1 MGRRK
6 ALNEILPLFS
16 PSPSSPIPPPP
27 LPPALHPSSPKRSLL
42 SPVPGGD
49 LKQIQ
54 SEVRRCCCAWV
65 SCAAVP
71 KGGGTCH
78 HRLRLN
84 YALAFSIM
92 SLMNEDSHI
101 KGFFIWLQN
110 SVISFTLLNFERE
123 KQHFKY
129 NNAVCS
135 STESDYFTCSDHQHL
150 LSLPVSVSLPGK
162 RTKTYLITAE
172 KITSSTSAKPSA
184 PRKWTSILKMK
195 RYLHFQDTFTTE

>member
-54 SEVRRCCCAWV
+54 SEVRGCCCAWV
-65 SCAAVP
+65 SSAAVP
-71 KGGGTCH
+71 TGGGTCH
-78 HRLRLN
+78 RRLRLS

-92 SLMNEDSHI
+92 SLMNKDSRITGVFCMAPKARYLFYFVTFWERKNSTLRITIQFVQAQNRILLLAVTSNIFSPFLPLCLSQGRGQKH
-101 KGFFIWLQN
+101 IWLLQ
-110 SVISFTLLNFERE
+110 
-123 KQHFKY
+123 
-129 NNAVCS
+129 
-135 STESDYFTCSDHQHL
+135 
-150 LSLPVSVSLPGK
+150 
-162 RTKTYLITAE
+162 
-172 KITSSTSAKPSA
+172 
-184 PRKWTSILKMK
+184 RK
-195 RYLHFQDTFTTE
+195 